1 MTALLN
7 VSKTSSKKQLNS
19 QQPRSS
25 RGFSLLNRKMSQQAV
40 FFKKYDPME
49 ELKIS
54 VDGSEIRIRVDDIGD
69 RGITLSPDMARE
81 AARILNLYAVI
92 AEGADKQSETEA

>member
-1 MTALLN
+1 MTALSN

-40 FFKKYDPME
+40 FFKNYDPME

-54 VDGSEIRIRVDDIGD
+54 VDGSEIRIRVDDVPS
-69 RGITLSPDMARE
+69 RGMTLTPDIARE
-81 AARILNLYAVI
+81 VARILNLYAVI
-92 AEGADKQSETEA
+92 AEGAEEQGKN

>member
-1 MTALLN
+1 MTALSN

-40 FFKKYDPME
+40 FFKNYDPME

-54 VDGSEIRIRVDDIGD
+54 VDGSVIRIRVDDVPS
-69 RGITLSPDMARE
+69 RGMTLTPDIARE
-81 AARILNLYAVI
+81 VARILNLYAVI
-92 AEGADKQSETEA
+92 AEGAEEQGKN

>member
-1 MTALLN
+1 
-7 VSKTSSKKQLNS
+7 
-19 QQPRSS
+19 
-25 RGFSLLNRKMSQQAV
+25 
-40 FFKKYDPME
+40 ME

-54 VDGSEIRIRVDDIGD
+54 VDGSEIRIRVEDHGY

>member
-1 MTALLN
+1 
-7 VSKTSSKKQLNS
+7 
-19 QQPRSS
+19 
-25 RGFSLLNRKMSQQAV
+25 MSQQAV

-54 VDGSEIRIRVDDIGD
+54 VDGSEIRIRVEDHGD

-92 AEGADKQSETEA
+92 AEGAEEQGKN

>member
-1 MTALLN
+1 MPGL
-7 VSKTSSKKQLNS
+7 
-19 QQPRSS
+19 
-25 RGFSLLNRKMSQQAV
+25 FILNRKMSQQAV

-54 VDGSEIRIRVDDIGD
+54 VDGSEIRIRVDGKDY
-69 RGITLSPDMARE
+69 RGITLSPAMARE

-92 AEGADKQSETEA
+92 AEGAEEQGKIHQTTEDER

>member
-1 MTALLN
+1 
-7 VSKTSSKKQLNS
+7 
-19 QQPRSS
+19 
-25 RGFSLLNRKMSQQAV
+25 
-40 FFKKYDPME
+40 ME

-92 AEGADKQSETEA
+92 AEGTDKQSETEA